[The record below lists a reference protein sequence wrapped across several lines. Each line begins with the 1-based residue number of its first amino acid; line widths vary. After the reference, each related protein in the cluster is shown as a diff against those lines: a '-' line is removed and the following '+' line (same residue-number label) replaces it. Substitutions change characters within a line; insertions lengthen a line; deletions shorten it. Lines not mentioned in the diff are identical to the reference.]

1 MMRTSARTQTQKT
14 SSVIEIVVMCMHRDI
29 HAKQHTGIGAHETP
43 HRAKRT
49 PKRVPNKHVRQVM
62 PNIRVHAHKQEVIE
76 VLVMYIHGDIYAK

>member
-1 MMRTSARTQTQKT
+1 MRTSARTKTQKT
-14 SSVIEIVVMCMHRDI
+14 STVIEIVVMCMHRDI
-29 HAKQHTGIGAHETP
+29 HAKQHTCIGAHETP

-49 PKRVPNKHVRQVM
+49 PEMCANKDVCQYM

>member
-29 HAKQHTGIGAHETP
+29 HAKQHTCIGAHETP

-49 PKRVPNKHVRQVM
+49 PETFPNKDVWQVRT
-62 PNIRVHAHKQEVIE
+62 NIRVHAHKQEVIE